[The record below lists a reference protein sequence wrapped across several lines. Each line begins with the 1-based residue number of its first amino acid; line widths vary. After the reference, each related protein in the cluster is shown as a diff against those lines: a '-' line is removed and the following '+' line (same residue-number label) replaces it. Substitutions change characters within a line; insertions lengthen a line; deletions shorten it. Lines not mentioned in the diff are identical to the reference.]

1 MLKSLNRHLFI
12 FVIDFMTSVLPTKL
26 YASRIN
32 DAISNNNKKIYDAIQ
47 IVIIIRLCHLEDNIQ
62 ERVKLLFV

>member
-12 FVIDFMTSVLPTKL
+12 FVIDFMTSVLPTK

-32 DAISNNNKKIYDAIQ
+32 DAISNNNNKKC
-47 IVIIIRLCHLEDNIQ
+47 L
-62 ERVKLLFV
+62 

>member
-12 FVIDFMTSVLPTKL
+12 FVIDFMTSVLYQLL

-32 DAISNNNKKIYDAIQ
+32 DAISYTKNSNKQKNVYDAIQ
-47 IVIIIRLCHLEDNIQ
+47 IVIIIRLCHL
-62 ERVKLLFV
+62 